1 MNARYLST
9 RIIGVSLRGGGNRRR
24 KRKLENE
31 TGLGKKETETKLGK
45 KGDIEHLDT
54 AYE

>member
-1 MNARYLST
+1 MST
-9 RIIGVSLRGGGNRRR
+9 RIIGVSLREGKNRRQ

-31 TGLGKKETETKLGK
+31 TGLGKKETELGK
-45 KGDIEHLDT
+45 KGDNEQLDT

>member
-1 MNARYLST
+1 MGYRY
-9 RIIGVSLRGGGNRRR
+9 GRGKIED

-31 TGLGKKETETKLGK
+31 TRLDKKETELGK
-45 KGDIEHLDT
+45 KGDNEHLDT

>member
-1 MNARYLST
+1 VNARYLST

-31 TGLGKKETETKLGK
+31 TGLGKKETELGK
-45 KGDIEHLDT
+45 KGDNEHLDT
-54 AYE
+54 AYV